1 MNEIRVRA
9 LVESDRLWLGG
20 FLREHWGSS
29 NMVYGHGLQVFACDE
44 LPGFA
49 AFCGEE
55 LVGLVT
61 YAVADGQ
68 LQVVSLDSVREG
80 IGVGT
85 SLMLAVERVA
95 RDSGM
100 DRVWL
105 LTTNDNLNALRFY
118 QKRGYVLV
126 AVHRNAVEQARR
138 LKPQI
143 PTVGSD
149 GIPLRDEI
157 ELEKRLSP

>member
-20 FLREHWGSS
+20 FLREHWGSPH
-29 NMVYGHGLQVFACDE
+29 MVYGHGLQVFACDE
-44 LPGFA
+44 LPGFV

-55 LVGLVT
+55 PVGLVT
-61 YAVADGQ
+61 YAIADGQ

-85 SLMLAVERVA
+85 ALMLAVERVA

-100 DRVWL
+100 ERVWL

-118 QKRGYVLV
+118 QKRGYELV

-138 LKPQI
+138 IKPQI
-143 PTVGSD
+143 PAVGSD

>member
-20 FLREHWGSS
+20 FLREHWGSPH
-29 NMVYGHGLQVFACDE
+29 MVYGHGLQVFACDE
-44 LPGFA
+44 LPGFV

-55 LVGLVT
+55 PVGLVT
-61 YAVADGQ
+61 YAIADGQ

-85 SLMLAVERVA
+85 ALMLAVERVA

-100 DRVWL
+100 ERVWL

-118 QKRGYVLV
+118 QKRGYELV
-126 AVHRNAVEQARR
+126 AVHRYAVEQARR
-138 LKPQI
+138 IKPQI
-143 PTVGSD
+143 PVVGSD

>member
-20 FLREHWGSS
+20 FLREHWGSPH
-29 NMVYGHGLQVFACDE
+29 MVYGHGLQVFSCDE
-44 LPGFA
+44 LPGFV

-55 LVGLVT
+55 PVGLVT
-61 YAVADGQ
+61 YSVADGQ

-85 SLMLAVERVA
+85 ALMLAVER
-95 RDSGM
+95 
-100 DRVWL
+100 
-105 LTTNDNLNALRFY
+105 
-118 QKRGYVLV
+118 RGYELV
-126 AVHRNAVEQARR
+126 ALHRNAVEQARR
-138 LKPQI
+138 IKPQI
-143 PTVGSD
+143 PAVGSD

>member
-1 MNEIRVRA
+1 VA
-9 LVESDRLWLGG
+9 GRLS
-20 FLREHWGSS
+20 REHWGSS

>member
-20 FLREHWGSS
+20 FLRKHWGSPQ
-29 NMVYGHGLQVFACDE
+29 MVYGCGQQVFACDE
-44 LPGFA
+44 LPGFV

-55 LVGLVT
+55 PVGLVT
-61 YAVADGQ
+61 YAIADGQ

-85 SLMLAVERVA
+85 ALMLAVERVA

-100 DRVWL
+100 ERVWL

-118 QKRGYVLV
+118 QKRGYELV

-138 LKPQI
+138 IKPQI
-143 PTVGSD
+143 PAVGSD